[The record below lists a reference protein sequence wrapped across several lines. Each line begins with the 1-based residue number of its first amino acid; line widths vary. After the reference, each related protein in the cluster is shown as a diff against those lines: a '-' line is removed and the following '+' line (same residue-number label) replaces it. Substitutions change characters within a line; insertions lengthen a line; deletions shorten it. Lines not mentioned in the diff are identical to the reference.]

1 MEIRNCNTKL
11 PVVVVIYLKSV
22 SDVQLF
28 ARESIFK
35 PIIKISFKTFENITN
50 RLTNGTDFIG
60 PYSPKAGGTKTD
72 ITHNNNTKNKNTL
85 ILPRSSLRKKESE
98 PFSEF

>member
-1 MEIRNCNTKL
+1 MNRSQLEHLATL
-11 PVVVVIYLKSV
+11 VVVVVVVIYFKSV

-35 PIIKISFKTFENITN
+35 PIIEISFKTFENITN

-60 PYSPKAGGTKTD
+60 PYSP
-72 ITHNNNTKNKNTL
+72 
-85 ILPRSSLRKKESE
+85 
-98 PFSEF
+98 